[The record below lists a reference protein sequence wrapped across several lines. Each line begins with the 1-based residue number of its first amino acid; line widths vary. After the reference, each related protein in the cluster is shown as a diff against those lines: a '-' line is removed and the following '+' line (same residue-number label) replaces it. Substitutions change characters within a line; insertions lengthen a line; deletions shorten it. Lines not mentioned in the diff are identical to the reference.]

1 MVLPTA
7 LAPSRAT
14 PIASGTMRI
23 VSTGWWPVG
32 GLPIRFME
40 AEYIMYYTMSN
51 GYLPQAIPV

>member
-1 MVLPTA
+1 

-40 AEYIMYYTMSN
+40 AEYIMYYTISN